1 MTNSDRA
8 RAFFAAWEAC
18 DLEAILAALAPDVRY
33 HNMPMPLMVGVDA
46 VRAFI
51 APLLAIAT
59 SIEWR
64 IPALAESPEGL
75 ELSERT
81 DIFRTPRGDI
91 EIAVMGPMAF
101 DAEGRITAWRDYF
114 DLASFQKQLE
124 VR

>member
-1 MTNSDRA
+1 MTNTDRA
-8 RAFFAAWEAC
+8 RAFFAAWEAR

-33 HNMPMPLMVGVDA
+33 HNIPMPQMTGRDA

-64 IPALAESPEGL
+64 IHALAESPEGL
-75 ELSERT
+75 VLSERT

-91 EIAVMGPMAF
+91 ELPVMGTMAF
-101 DAEGRITAWRDYF
+101 SADGFITDWRDYF
-114 DLASFQKQLE
+114 DLASFQKQMAG
-124 VR
+124 